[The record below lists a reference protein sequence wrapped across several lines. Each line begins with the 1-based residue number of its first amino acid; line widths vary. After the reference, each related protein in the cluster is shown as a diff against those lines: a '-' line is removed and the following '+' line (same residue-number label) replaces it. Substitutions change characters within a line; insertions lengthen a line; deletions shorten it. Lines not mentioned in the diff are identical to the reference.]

1 MDYFFFPLSA
11 IQVHLAVKHSN
22 EKKLFRCTACAWD
35 FRKETDLQLHV
46 KHNHLGQRSGLP
58 GGLGTGKD
66 DEPIIII
73 NTFYCTIWG
82 KNSNVIVTV
91 IKLWDEER
99 YCLTDF
105 PQIVEF
111 EVLLW

>member
-1 MDYFFFPLSA
+1 MVCKINTLVKQTILNCIFLPPCA

-58 GGLGTGKD
+58 GGLGAGTVHLSWDCGL
-66 DEPIIII
+66 
-73 NTFYCTIWG
+73 
-82 KNSNVIVTV
+82 NVI
-91 IKLWDEER
+91 R
-99 YCLTDF
+99 
-105 PQIVEF
+105 IV
-111 EVLLW
+111 VVPIRKNA

>member
-1 MDYFFFPLSA
+1 MNHLKFPILPPSA

-58 GGLGTGKD
+58 GGLGAGTAHISWDHELSLMRKV
-66 DEPIIII
+66 ELTTWK
-73 NTFYCTIWG
+73 NT
-82 KNSNVIVTV
+82 K
-91 IKLWDEER
+91 
-99 YCLTDF
+99 
-105 PQIVEF
+105 
-111 EVLLW
+111 